1 MIPTH
6 LTLKKGDT
14 HHLEVVVTR
23 ENDLGVDVPVNL
35 TGSKLWFTAKNKVS
49 DTDVQAVIRKGTAN
63 TTLSGVDITDAPN
76 GEALITLQPA
86 DTAIGNGTVFLH
98 WDLQLKETD
107 NTITT
112 INAGRLALSDQVT
125 LTST

>member
-14 HHLEVVVTR
+14 HHLEVIVTR
-23 ENDLGVDVPVNL
+23 KDENDVEVPVNL
-35 TGSKLWFTAKNKVS
+35 TGSKLWFTAKNKVTDL
-49 DTDVQAVIRKGTAN
+49 DTSAVIRKGTAN
-63 TTLSGVDITDAPN
+63 TTLTGVDITDAPN
-76 GEALITLQPA
+76 GEALITLVPA

-107 NTITT
+107 DTVTT

-125 LTST
+125 LTS